1 MKEPRTTTPGRRDR
15 WDMRISMTRRKIK
28 ASDDVAISNGK
39 TLFFGFFLLV
49 LCYLFFK
56 GGGFFFQSE
65 IDKMMGKNSYRRRNV
80 RAGKGRGK

>member
-39 TLFFGFFLLV
+39 TLFFFGFFVLV
-49 LCYLFFK
+49 LCYLFSK
-56 GGGFFFQSE
+56 GFLIFFFKVKL
-65 IDKMMGKNSYRRRNV
+65 IK
-80 RAGKGRGK
+80 